1 MSRSP
6 YISSDDSALLRRA
19 LEGRTGEACLELGA
33 GNGGALAALSR
44 GYRVAV
50 GTDLAF
56 PDMRDWSEGADFVLA
71 DRASCFRDG
80 SFDLVAFNPPY
91 VGGEG
96 TGDIAVDGG
105 EGLEVPKSF
114 LKEALRT
121 VKDDGAVVF
130 LLNQEA
136 ELPEFE
142 EICRARRFRMRRL
155 VSERAFFETLSV
167 YEAESEEPASQA
179 VVGVGHLDSTASRL
193 HLVPASPS

>member
-19 LEGRTGEACLELGA
+19 LEGRAGGACLELGA
-33 GNGGALAALSR
+33 GNGGTLTVLSR
-44 GYRVAV
+44 GYRVTV
-50 GTDLAF
+50 GTDLVT
-56 PDMRDWSEGADFVLA
+56 PSMLDWSEGADFVLA

-91 VGGEG
+91 VAGEG

-105 EGLEVPKSF
+105 NGLAVPKSF

-121 VKDDGAVVF
+121 VKDDGKVVF

-142 EICRARRFRMRRL
+142 EACRARGFRLRRL
-155 VSERAFFETLSV
+155 DSERAFFETLSI
-167 YEAESEEPASQA
+167 YEAEPREPSSQT
-179 VVGVGHLDSTASRL
+179 GTG
-193 HLVPASPS
+193 